1 MPPLHRRDFLA
12 AGAAGLAAATG
23 FSGRPLPARAEKQPA
38 GGKRPFQLKFIVGSC
53 MYGTTALEEILPEVR
68 RTGASQI
75 DIWPLRHGNQR
86 EQIEKLGHDRLAELL
101 EQHQVEIGILTHY
114 DLGPFGLQADLP
126 LATRFKV
133 PLMVTGSKGPKNL
146 AGAELKQAVRTFAE
160 QLKPHSDVLGEAGVT
175 IAIENHSGS
184 LVNTPD
190 SIRWFADAVEQQQ
203 VGVALAPYH
212 LPQDPAELA
221 RLITDLGPKLVHF
234 YAWEHGMGCMTRLPK
249 DQELMQLPGRG
260 PLDFGP
266 LVQALKTSGY
276 SGWTE
281 VFMHPV
287 PRGIPILPETKDVT
301 AAINAARAVLEQAAE
316 PAADS

>member
-1 MPPLHRRDFLA
+1 
-12 AGAAGLAAATG
+12 
-23 FSGRPLPARAEKQPA
+23 
-38 GGKRPFQLKFIVGSC
+38 

-101 EQHQVEIGILTHY
+101 AQHQVEIGILTHY

-160 QLKPHSDVLGEAGVT
+160 QLKPHSEVLGEAGVT

-203 VGVALAPYH
+203 VGIALAPYH

>member
-1 MPPLHRRDFLA
+1 M
-12 AGAAGLAAATG
+12 
-23 FSGRPLPARAEKQPA
+23 
-38 GGKRPFQLKFIVGSC
+38 
-53 MYGTTALEEILPEVR
+53 
-68 RTGASQI
+68 
-75 DIWPLRHGNQR
+75 
-86 EQIEKLGHDRLAELL
+86 
-101 EQHQVEIGILTHY
+101 
-114 DLGPFGLQADLP
+114 
-126 LATRFKV
+126 
-133 PLMVTGSKGPKNL
+133 
-146 AGAELKQAVRTFAE
+146 
-160 QLKPHSDVLGEAGVT
+160 
-175 IAIENHSGS
+175 
-184 LVNTPD
+184 NTPD

-203 VGVALAPYH
+203 VGIALAPYH